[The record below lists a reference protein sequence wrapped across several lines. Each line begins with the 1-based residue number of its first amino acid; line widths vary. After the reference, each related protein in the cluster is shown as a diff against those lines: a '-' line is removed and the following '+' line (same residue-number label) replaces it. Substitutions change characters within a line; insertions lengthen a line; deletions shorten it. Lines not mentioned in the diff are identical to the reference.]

1 MFVRKS
7 SKQQCRL
14 CRLWVHQSLMDC
26 VWPLTIPWFYQWWVS
41 SERHVFEESLR
52 AYLFWSWTFLVVAVA
67 IVLALFVL
75 ERAHMS
81 LLLHILCTII
91 GGTPQFGVC
100 VGLFFSVYF
109 EGCESLPSRKGK
121 MWLLD
126 FSSLLGCQMWR
137 AVAGQMHI
145 TA

>member
-1 MFVRKS
+1 M
-7 SKQQCRL
+7 
-14 CRLWVHQSLMDC
+14 
-26 VWPLTIPWFYQWWVS
+26 S

-81 LLLHILCTII
+81 FLLHILCTII
-91 GGTPQFGVC
+91 GRTPQFGVC
-100 VGLFFSVYF
+100 VGLFF

-126 FSSLLGCQMWR
+126 FSSLLGCQM
-137 AVAGQMHI
+137 
-145 TA
+145 